1 MAVDHLN
8 DTRKKRHVGEHV
20 SGRALRTSDGGPSPW
35 LFAVHA
41 FEFARRRS
49 RPRRL
54 SIISAR
60 LESARTTR
68 AVARA
73 RGREGMGNLA
83 EAGGLCKVAVLRR
96 VSERLH
102 SGGGGTG

>member
-1 MAVDHLN
+1 MAVAHLN

-49 RPRRL
+49 RPRRM

-83 EAGGLCKVAVLRR
+83 VLRR

-102 SGGGGTG
+102 SGGGGTQVNLLT